1 MVAFTTGKFA
11 RSSVVLA
18 LEMEG
23 ENPLHHPFNRYWR
36 KQESSLKGAALQIVL
51 RSIASKMVHELCF
64 ITLKQGLP
72 CKMTNPHR
80 QKHSH
85 GTPERNSYDRPDRRG
100 FTQNRRYIAKD
111 RQ

>member
-80 QKHSH
+80 Q
-85 GTPERNSYDRPDRRG
+85 GAPESNSADRPDRRG

>member
-1 MVAFTTGKFA
+1 MTGRF
-11 RSSVVLA
+11 VVSNIVHA
-18 LEMEG
+18 LEMG
-23 ENPLHHPFNRYWR
+23 GKNPPPSPFNRYWR
-36 KQESSLKGAALQIVL
+36 KQESSLKGAVLQIVL
-51 RSIASKMVHELCF
+51 DNIARKMVLEFCF